1 MIWRE
6 KRWLLMALGVIF
18 VLNLLFFVTYRV
30 RFQQRVDDLD
40 VRREAVVSELAAA
53 RAERASAE
61 KDVKTFTQIVTTI
74 DTVYNEWWGTP
85 QERLVPL
92 LNEMREL
99 ARRSEL
105 QPPST
110 SYSQVQN
117 QQDLSEAATLAIS
130 FAVRGSYEQVR
141 RLINLIEYSD
151 EFVIIE
157 EIGLASGSDGSN
169 LVLNIRLKTLFR
181 SDDGPARRSS

>member
-6 KRWLLMALGVIF
+6 KRWLLIGLGVFFIA
-18 VLNLLFFVTYRV
+18 NLLFFVTYRV
-30 RFQQRVDDLD
+30 RFQQRVDDLE

-53 RAERASAE
+53 RAERTSAE
-61 KDVKTFTQIVTTI
+61 QDVKSFMQIVSTL

-105 QPPST
+105 KPPST
-110 SYSQVQN
+110 SYEQVQS
-117 QQDLSEAATLAIS
+117 QRDRSDAATLAIS
-130 FAVRGSYEQVR
+130 FSVRGTYEQVR
-141 RLINLIEYSD
+141 RLINMIEYSD

-157 EIGLASGSDGSN
+157 EIGLASGSDGSE
-169 LVLNIRLKTLFR
+169 LMLNIRLKTLFR
-181 SDDGPARRSS
+181 SDEGLARRSS

>member
-6 KRWLLMALGVIF
+6 KRWLLIALGVFF
-18 VLNLLFFVTYRV
+18 VVNLLFFVTYRV
-30 RFQQRVDDLD
+30 RFEQRVDDLD

-61 KDVKTFTQIVTTI
+61 KDVQTFTQIVSTI

-85 QERLVPL
+85 QERLVPM

-110 SYSQVQN
+110 SYEKVEPQQN
-117 QQDLSEAATLAIS
+117 RSEAASLTIAFS
-130 FAVRGSYEQVR
+130 VRGSYEQVR

-169 LVLNIRLKTLFR
+169 LVLTIRLKTLFR
-181 SDDGPARRSS
+181 AEDRPARSS

>member
-6 KRWLLMALGVIF
+6 KRWLLIILGVFF
-18 VLNLLFFVTYRV
+18 VANLLFFVTYRV

-40 VRREAVVSELAAA
+40 ARREAVVAELTTA

-61 KDVKTFTQIVTTI
+61 KDVQTLNQIVSTI
-74 DTVYNEWWGTP
+74 DTVYNEWWATP

-110 SYSQVQN
+110 SYDQVESGRDRTN
-117 QQDLSEAATLAIS
+117 AATLGIS
-130 FAVRGSYEQVR
+130 FSVAGSYEQVR
-141 RLINLIEYSD
+141 RLINMLEYSD

-157 EIGLASGSDGSN
+157 EIQLASGSDGSN
-169 LVLNIRLKTLFR
+169 LMLNIRLKTLFR
-181 SDDGPARRSS
+181 SDDAPVRSS

>member
-6 KRWLLMALGVIF
+6 KRWLLISLGVFF

-40 VRREAVVSELAAA
+40 VRREAAVSQLAAA

-61 KDVKTFTQIVTTI
+61 QDVQSLTQIVRTI
-74 DTVYNEWWGTP
+74 DTVYDEWWGTP

-110 SYSQVQN
+110 SYSQVAGRQER
-117 QQDLSEAATLAIS
+117 SEAASLAIAFS
-130 FAVRGSYEQVR
+130 VRGTYEQVR

-157 EIGLASGSDGSN
+157 EIGLSGSDGSQ

-181 SDDGPARRSS
+181 SDDGPARSS